1 MDTMQHDIEQGVTLL
16 ESQNVTFNGIQATIQ
31 VTATGLAISHRG
43 NHGAPSAGP
52 WMNIPLSEIF
62 YVKTNVSHKNICLI
76 YTFGRSRYQK
86 AEWYPKLLRLC
97 FETAREQED
106 CTALLQNLVR
116 EESYAR
122 PKRLLFIVNPV
133 SGSGKA
139 LSMYYSTIKPFF
151 AISGTECT
159 MVETVPAGMG
169 ANARFLEQLNRLK
182 YEYEN
187 KMELSFDG
195 VVAIGGD
202 GVFYEMV
209 NLVSDL
215 FEGVKGQG
223 VGATLSSNSVSPLR
237 LAHIPCGST
246 DAMATSLHGTRSV
259 FTAMMHI
266 ALGDAMN
273 IDALEV
279 ELGPNRKKLSLCI
292 ATCGFMADV
301 IKDSASP
308 MMRVLGP
315 VRYDLTGA
323 MKLFQ
328 NKSYHCR
335 IRYVEAA
342 GQDSQME
349 CKENCPKCGDAIIRA
364 KSTASLQP
372 CEWIDVEGH
381 YLSVMIMNQ
390 ACVSEKTKSGMYR
403 YGHLSN
409 GESILVMVKQCSAFH
424 FFSFLHAMASHGLAS
439 YNNEH
444 IQVIPVIKVEVTA
457 LGGESLA
464 WNLDG
469 ELEHANRV
477 TATPRFASLPVF
489 ARGPT

>member
-1 MDTMQHDIEQGVTLL
+1 MQHDIEQGISLL
-16 ESQNVTFNGIQATIQ
+16 ESRNVTVNDIRATIQ
-31 VTATGLAISHRG
+31 VTAAGLVIFHRV
-43 NHGAPSAGP
+43 NQSVPTSAP
-52 WMNIPLSEIF
+52 WMCVPLAEIF
-62 YVKTNVSHKNICLI
+62 YAKTNASRKNVCLI
-76 YTFGRSRYQK
+76 YTFGRTRYQK
-86 AEWYPKLLRLC
+86 AEWYPKLLRVC
-97 FETAREQED
+97 FQTPKEQED
-106 CTALLQNLVR
+106 CTVLLQKLIT
-116 EESYAR
+116 EDSHSR
-122 PKRLLFIVNPV
+122 PRRLLFILNPV

-139 LSMYYSTIKPFF
+139 LNMYHGTIKPFF
-151 AISGTECT
+151 TIAGTECT

-169 ANARFLEQLNRLK
+169 ANARFLELLNQLK
-182 YEYEN
+182 YEYEDN
-187 KMELSFDG
+187 KELTFDG

-215 FEGVKGQG
+215 FEGVKGRE
-223 VGATLSSNSVSPLR
+223 VAVATMNINSVIPCR
-237 LAHIPCGST
+237 VAHIPCGST

-301 IKDSASP
+301 IKESASP

-342 GQDSQME
+342 GQSSRME
-349 CKENCPKCGDAIIRA
+349 CKESCSTCSDALVRA
-364 KSTASLQP
+364 SSTSALQP
-372 CEWIDVEGH
+372 CEWIEVEGH

-390 ACVSEKTKSGMYR
+390 ACLSEKTKSGMYR

-409 GESILVMVKQCSAFH
+409 GESVLVMVKQCSAFH
-424 FFSFLHAMASHGLAS
+424 FFFFLHSMASHGLSS
-439 YNNEH
+439 YNNAH
-444 IQVIPVIKVEVTA
+444 IQVIPVVKVEVTA

-477 TATPRFASLPVF
+477 IATPRLASVPVF